1 MASSSTAPAPAKAD
15 SAAAPLSSSS
25 SSSQSVLPFMTSSTT
40 TSPVIAGHRGFK
52 SQYTE
57 NTLLGFGKCFE
68 SGATVIETDLW
79 LSSDNVIVIS
89 HDISTKRVFVDQD
102 GNETD
107 YKITKTPF
115 DPILKNLKTKE
126 GGYPLLSFVDV
137 LQWFKKYV
145 DATGSNEHKLQLDI
159 KKFNPAKITKYLIN
173 DLLKV
178 HNDISWWYH
187 RIQFGLWDLS
197 FLKFLNQ
204 NESFQDKFG
213 IVNEFGCSQFDI
225 FHISVN
231 WRDSINYI
239 NYNYYLD
246 ETTPQD
252 RIKIKLTGVS
262 LLYIATW
269 STEFLTKFVPLLQIQ
284 NLKLYSWTINNKFQF
299 EYLVKVGRLA
309 KLVEY
314 GVISDH
320 PDVMVKYKKHEDSDS
335 DTDVEVVNSNEA
347 ETKQQQQQKPL
358 VTYESKNFYYNEDG
372 ELNIGLTWNQKLLSW
387 GFEKLMSLNGSQRKI
402 TSNAQR
408 FGAQIDENH
417 VDEVKPNG
425 IIVYIFQKCQK
436 YGIF

>member
-1 MASSSTAPAPAKAD
+1 MASTATA
-15 SAAAPLSSSS
+15 SRSS
-25 SSSQSVLPFMTSSTT
+25 SSSQLVLPYTTSTTT

-52 SQYTE
+52 SSYTE
-57 NTLLGFGKCFE
+57 NTLLGFSKCFE

-79 LSSDNVIVIS
+79 LSSDDVIIIS

-107 YKITKTPF
+107 YKVTKTPY
-115 DPILKNLKTKE
+115 DPILKSLKTKE
-126 GGYPLLSFVDV
+126 GGFPLLSFVDV
-137 LQWFKKYV
+137 LRWFKGYIES
-145 DATGSNEHKLQLDI
+145 TGSNEHKLQLDI
-159 KKFNPAKITKYLIN
+159 KKFNPAKISKYLVN

-178 HNDISWWYH
+178 HSDLSWWYH
-187 RIQFGLWDLS
+187 RIQFGIWDLS
-197 FLKFLNQ
+197 FLKYLNQ
-204 NESFQDKFG
+204 NDFFQDKFG
-213 IVNEFGCSQFDI
+213 IVNEFGYNQFDI

-246 ETTPQD
+246 ETTPKNKV
-252 RIKIKLTGVS
+252 RIKLTGVS

-299 EYLVKVGRLA
+299 EYLVKVGKLA

-320 PDVMVKYKKHEDSDS
+320 PDLMVKYKNHEDTES
-335 DTDVEVVNSNEA
+335 DTDVEQELEV
-347 ETKQQQQQKPL
+347 KPL
-358 VTYESKNFYYNEDG
+358 VAYESKNFYYNEDG
-372 ELNIGLTWNQKLLSW
+372 ELNIELTWNQKLLNW
-387 GFEKLMSLNGSQRKI
+387 VYKQFMSLNGSQRKI
-402 TSNAQR
+402 TSDAQR
-408 FGAQIDENH
+408 FAAK
-417 VDEVKPNG
+417 VDPNEVNEVKPNA
-425 IIVYIFQKCQK
+425 VVTYLFQKCQK